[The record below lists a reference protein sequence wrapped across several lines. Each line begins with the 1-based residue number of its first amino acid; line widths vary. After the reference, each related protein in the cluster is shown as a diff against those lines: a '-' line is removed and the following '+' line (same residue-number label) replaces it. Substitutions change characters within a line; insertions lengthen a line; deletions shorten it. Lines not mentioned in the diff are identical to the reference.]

1 MGIFDKAIERL
12 ATQIS
17 KAAPAPIVTP
27 ITDDQIRN
35 ALEQY
40 GTAVGL
46 PRDPRLAGIPFSPG
60 LPLVPSSINPL
71 GPDGRPAPR
80 RYEYASAQNINVTP
94 TKLVPFSTLRAAA
107 EQIDILRRCIEVL
120 KSKILGMDWDIVLGE
135 DAVEKIMAETGERS
149 YTKAMQIAKDKYGT
163 EIDRLK
169 EFWEMPDVSNGLVFS
184 DWLNMAL
191 EDILVLDA
199 LAIYP
204 QRNIKGELK
213 GLQIIDGSTIKPLID
228 DRGMRP
234 TPPNPAFQ
242 QILYGFPRSEFAA
255 ADDSVDADGEF
266 SSDELAYLVKNRRSN
281 SIYGYSPTERA
292 LPIADIYLRR
302 QQWIRAEYTDG
313 VIPELLLKSDGTFT
327 PDQIRAYENIL
338 NDYLS
343 GQTEQRKR
351 ATILTQG
358 LEPVQLE
365 GYGEKFKDTLDEY
378 LITAITGHFG
388 VQPSEIGMTAK
399 QGLGNSGVQD
409 GQASSAELIATIPL
423 ANWISKMLSH
433 LSYSWLGAPR
443 ALEFKIMP
451 SARTDFEAV
460 ARANDIKLKN
470 GTLTRNEARSREGLP
485 LLNSPVADQ
494 PTIYTGADVLLIT
507 EQGVESIGG
516 VDPFAELPALPE
528 QQAEQPAIPDQPEAA
543 AAPVAQAE
551 DNTPTEQPSTQPDN
565 KAARNELYKFM
576 RWIRNNPKNT
586 FAFEHVPATY
596 AETLNKFISVED
608 FEGARWYAERYL
620 A

>member
-1 MGIFDKAIERL
+1 MGLLDNIAKRVAD
-12 ATQIS
+12 QIT
-17 KAAPAPIVTP
+17 KAAPTVTP
-27 ITDDQIRN
+27 ITQEQIRN
-35 ALEQY
+35 AMEQY
-40 GTAVGL
+40 GTSVGL
-46 PRDPRLAGIPFSPG
+46 PRDPMLGRAPFSAGVPIVPG
-60 LPLVPSSINPL
+60 AINPL
-71 GPDGRPAPR
+71 RSDGRPDPR
-80 RYEYASAQNINVTP
+80 RYEYQVAQNINVTP

-120 KSKILGMDWDIVLGE
+120 KAKITGMEWDIVLAE
-135 DAVEKIMAETGERS
+135 DAVEKIMTETGERS
-149 YTKAMQIAKDKYGT
+149 YAKAMQIAKDKYQG

-169 EFWEMPDVSNGLVFS
+169 TFWEMPDVSNGLVFS

-199 LAIYP
+199 FAIFP
-204 QRNIKGELK
+204 QRNVKGDLRS
-213 GLQIIDGSTIKPLID
+213 LQIIDGSTIKPLID

-234 TPPNPAFQ
+234 APPHPAYQ

-255 ADDSVDADGEF
+255 ADDSVEADGEF
-266 SSDELAYLVKNRRSN
+266 SSDELAYMIRNRRSN
-281 SIYGYSPTERA
+281 STYGYSPVERA

-313 VIPELLLKSDGTFT
+313 VIPELILKSDGTFS

-358 LEPVQLE
+358 LDPIQLD

-388 VQPSEIGMTAK
+388 VFPSEIGMTAK
-399 QGLGNSGVQD
+399 QGLGNSGVQS
-409 GQASSAELIATIPL
+409 GQAESSEVIGTIPL
-423 ANWISKMLSH
+423 ANWISRMLTH

-443 ALEFKIMP
+443 ALELKIMP
-451 SARTDFEAV
+451 SGRQDAEAT

-470 GTLTRNEARSREGLP
+470 GTLTRNEARSKEGLP

-494 PTIYTGADVLLIT
+494 PTIYAGNEVLVIT
-507 EQGVESIGG
+507 EQGVEAIGG
-516 VDPFAELPALPE
+516 GEAP
-528 QQAEQPAIPDQPEAA
+528 QPAIAQQPTPQPEEAPAA
-543 AAPVAQAE
+543 EAQPE
-551 DNTPTEQPSTQPDN
+551 DNTPHTEPVDQPND

-576 RWIRNNPKNT
+576 RWLRKNPKST
-586 FAFEHVPATY
+586 FAFEHVPETY
-596 AETLNKFISVED
+596 AATLNKFVSVED
-608 FEGARWYAERYL
+608 LEGARWYAERYL

>member
-1 MGIFDKAIERL
+1 MGILDRAIQRL
-12 ATQIS
+12 ATEIS
-17 KAAPAPIVTP
+17 KAAPTVTP
-27 ITDDQIRN
+27 ITQEQIRN
-35 ALEQY
+35 AMEQY
-40 GTAVGL
+40 GTSVGL
-46 PRDPRLAGIPFSPG
+46 PRDPMLGRAPFSAGIPIVPG
-60 LPLVPSSINPL
+60 AINPL
-71 GPDGRPAPR
+71 RADGRPDPR
-80 RYEYASAQNINVTP
+80 RYEFQVAQNINVTP
-94 TKLVPFSTLRAAA
+94 TKLVPFGTLRAAA

-120 KSKILGMDWDIVLGE
+120 KAKITGMEWDIVLGE
-135 DAVEKIMAETGERS
+135 DAVEKIMVETGERS
-149 YTKAMQIAKDKYGT
+149 FAKAMQIAKDKYQP

-199 LAIYP
+199 LAIFP
-204 QRNIKGELK
+204 QRNVKGELRS
-213 GLQIIDGSTIKPLID
+213 LQIIDGSTIKPLID

-234 TPPNPAFQ
+234 TPPHPAFQ
-242 QILYGFPRSEFAA
+242 QILYGFPRSEFSAP
-255 ADDSVDADGEF
+255 DEGVEADGEF
-266 SSDELAYLVKNRRSN
+266 SSDELAYMIKNRRSN
-281 SIYGYSPTERA
+281 STYGYSPVERA

-313 VIPELLLKSDGTFT
+313 VIPELILKSDGTFS

-358 LEPVQLE
+358 LDPIQLE

-409 GQASSAELIATIPL
+409 GQAASSEVIGTIPL
-423 ANWISKMLSH
+423 ANWISKQLTQ

-451 SARTDFEAV
+451 SGRNDPEAA

-470 GTLTRNEARSREGLP
+470 GTLTRNEARSKEGLP

-494 PTIYTGADVLLIT
+494 PTIYTGTDVLVIT
-507 EQGVESIGG
+507 EQGVESISG
-516 VDPFAELPALPE
+516 EPALPE
-528 QQAEQPAIPDQPEAA
+528 LPQQPQVEEQQPEAEE
-543 AAPVAQAE
+543 AAPAVAQPE
-551 DNTPTEQPSTQPDN
+551 DNTPEEEPVDEPND

-576 RWIRNNPKNT
+576 RWIRKNPKST

-596 AETLNKFISVED
+596 AETLNKFVSVED